1 LSDEE
6 DIDVDYSDDGEEPQD
21 EDDFFDGAEGLE
33 DIALGGNEDGEEM
46 GDGSDYGEEYD
57 QEIEEE
63 KEATVLK
70 KDKSGKKNK

>member
-1 LSDEE
+1 
-6 DIDVDYSDDGEEPQD
+6 
-21 EDDFFDGAEGLE
+21 
-33 DIALGGNEDGEEM
+33 M